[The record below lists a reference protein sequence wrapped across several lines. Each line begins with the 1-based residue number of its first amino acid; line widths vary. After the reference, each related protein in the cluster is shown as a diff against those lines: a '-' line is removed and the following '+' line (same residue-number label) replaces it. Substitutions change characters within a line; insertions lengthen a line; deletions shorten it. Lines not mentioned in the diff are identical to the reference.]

1 MGGIESESEVVSD
14 SATPWTV
21 AYHAPPSMG
30 FPGKGTG
37 VGCHCLLQRIF
48 LTRGLNLGLLHC
60 RQTFYHLSHQGSQ
73 VILALGRLIKSKLH
87 VRTEKWLQPKIR
99 TLGRSISVRWNEE
112 MMVRRRSEIYTVWK
126 EILAKLRVLEKPWI
140 HNLAISLKID
150 MTRNIYHMIKM
161 YTQKVRDIMYVK
173 THRGSPLR

>member
-1 MGGIESESEVVSD
+1 MGCL
-14 SATPWTV
+14 T
-21 AYHAPPSMG
+21 
-30 FPGKGTG
+30 
-37 VGCHCLLQRIF
+37 LLQGIF
-48 LTRGLNLGLLHC
+48 LTQGLNLGLPHC

-87 VRTEKWLQPKIR
+87 VRTENWLRPKIR

-112 MMVRRRSEIYTVWK
+112 MTVRRRPEIYTVWE

-150 MTRNIYHMIKM
+150 MTRNTIWK
-161 YTQKVRDIMYVK
+161 RC
-173 THRGSPLR
+173 THRKLETLCRWKLTEDHLWDRIWVTEKLYQLDLISPVLCRKKYL